1 MDYEQDSDVGKGIG
15 ERRRYISTPF
25 PIYYHSPDTYR
36 SDCLHH
42 KILTPPI
49 PNMSKD
55 PYKTYEGGAGVADI
69 AAAATCAPTAFP
81 NPMGGI
87 QNAQAAY
94 HNHKFMKLVR
104 FANVC
109 P

>member
-1 MDYEQDSDVGKGIG
+1 MDYEQDSDVEEGRG
-15 ERRRYISTPF
+15 EGRRYISTPF
-25 PIYYHSPDTYR
+25 PIIITRLTLTVQIVFITKHYPA
-36 SDCLHH
+36 
-42 KILTPPI
+42 IL
-49 PNMSKD
+49 NMSKD

-69 AAAATCAPTAFP
+69 AAAATCASTAFP